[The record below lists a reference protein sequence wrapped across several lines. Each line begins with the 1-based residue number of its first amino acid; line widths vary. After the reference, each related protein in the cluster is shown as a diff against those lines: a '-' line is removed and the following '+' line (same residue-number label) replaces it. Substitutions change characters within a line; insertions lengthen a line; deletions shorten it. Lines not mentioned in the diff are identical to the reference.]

1 MARSH
6 WCYPASSD
14 TIHICNGLAGLFLV
28 PHTTEVEEGEMVRAM
43 EHDFIPGLAGVPV
56 TRSAISDIDGHRG
69 ILKLRGYAIEELAEK
84 STYEEAAY
92 LVLKG
97 ELPNA
102 GQLERFEAE
111 LAACRA
117 VEPEILDIMKLCPK
131 AAHPMAA
138 LQTGG

>member
-1 MARSH
+1 MA
-6 WCYPASSD
+6 
-14 TIHICNGLAGLFLV
+14 
-28 PHTTEVEEGEMVRAM
+28 RAM
-43 EHDFIPGLAGVPV
+43 EHEFIPGLAGVPV

-111 LAACRA
+111 LAAHRA
-117 VEPEILDIMKLCPK
+117 VEPAILEMKDDLGRRP
-131 AAHPMAA
+131 AAPASPGLSRRQVHARVRR
-138 LQTGG
+138 LRSGVGTGGDRAHL